1 MKKKAKYWRWII
13 GLTAVTIIMNLL
25 GCMQAFCDVYKK
37 TVYGV
42 ISDAL
47 GILTSWIPFP
57 LGEILGYLGVL
68 AVIFGLVVLV
78 LLLFLRGK
86 AGYRRFAAG
95 YGKGFLFGI
104 VLLLFVY
111 TLNWILPFRGSIL
124 KVEGAEE
131 RSYTLQEVQNV
142 RNYIVSEINK
152 AAEEVTR
159 DENGS
164 VIYNHAAMEKATASA
179 MRAQAD
185 KLPLLSGFYPRMKD
199 ALCSDFLEW
208 MDIGGYTYPY
218 TMEITWNLYCNDL
231 YYPFLFAHESAHHQG
246 YYQENEANYVAF
258 LACTQSDDPL
268 IRFAG
273 YNEIYYYLNNA
284 YIETLYN
291 SLRKEEATALYKQ
304 QPQVSMRVM
313 KDRSDAYLAAQ
324 ERYEAVSHPAQKLET
339 VSSQVADVGWST
351 QADLLQENSYDGVV
365 KMVLQYYDVAFDGL
379 QDLP

>member
-1 MKKKAKYWRWII
+1 MKKKTKYWRWII

-25 GCMQAFCDVYKK
+25 GCMQAFCDLYKK

-68 AVIFGLVVLV
+68 AVVFGLVVLV

-291 SLRKEEATALYKQ
+291 SLEKEEATALYKQ
-304 QPQVSMRVM
+304 QPHVSMQVM

-339 VSSQVADVGWST
+339 VSTQVADVGWST
-351 QADLLQENSYDGVV
+351 QADLLRENSYDGVV

>member
-1 MKKKAKYWRWII
+1 MKKKTKYWRWII

-25 GCMQAFCDVYKK
+25 GCMQAFCDLYKK

-57 LGEILGYLGVL
+57 LGEILGYLGAL
-68 AVIFGLVVLV
+68 AVLIGLVVLV

-86 AGYRRFAAG
+86 AGYCRFAAG

-131 RSYTLQEVQNV
+131 RNYTLQEVQNV

-231 YYPFLFAHESAHHQG
+231 YHPFLFAHESAHHQG

-291 SLRKEEATALYKQ
+291 SLEKEEATALYKQ
-304 QPQVSMRVM
+304 QPHVSMQVM

-339 VSSQVADVGWST
+339 VSTQVADVGWST
-351 QADLLQENSYDGVV
+351 QADLLRENSYDGVV

>member
-1 MKKKAKYWRWII
+1 MKKKTKYWRWIL
-13 GLTAVTIIMNLL
+13 GLTAVTAALNLL

-57 LGEILGYLGVL
+57 LGEILGYLGAL
-68 AVIFGLVVLV
+68 AVVFGLVVLV

-164 VIYNHAAMEKATASA
+164 VIYNHAAMEKATTSA
-179 MRAQAD
+179 MQAHAD
-185 KLPLLSGFYPRMKD
+185 QLPLLSGFYPRMKD

-284 YIETLYN
+284 YVETLYN
-291 SLRKEEATALYKQ
+291 SLEKEEATALYKQ
-304 QPQVSMRVM
+304 QPQVSMQVM

-365 KMVLQYYDVAFDGL
+365 KMVLQYYDVTFDGL
-379 QDLP
+379 QNLH

>member
-1 MKKKAKYWRWII
+1 M
-13 GLTAVTIIMNLL
+13 TAVTAALNLL
-25 GCMQAFCDVYKK
+25 GCMQAFCDIYKK

-47 GILTSWIPFP
+47 GILTSWVPFP

-68 AVIFGLVVLV
+68 AVVFGLVVLV

-95 YGKGFLFGI
+95 YGKGILLGV
-104 VLLLFVY
+104 VLILFVY
-111 TLNWILPFRGSIL
+111 TLNWILPFRGSVI
-124 KVEGAEE
+124 KVEGAAE
-131 RSYTLQEVQNV
+131 RNYTLQEVQNV

-218 TMEITWNLYCNDL
+218 TMEITWNRYCNDL

-284 YIETLYN
+284 YIETLYH
-291 SLRKEEATALYKQ
+291 SLGKEEATALYKQ

-365 KMVLQYYDVAFDGL
+365 KMVLQYYDVTFDGL
-379 QDLP
+379 QDLH

>member
-1 MKKKAKYWRWII
+1 MKKKTKFWRWII

-25 GCMQAFCDVYKK
+25 GCMQAFCDLYKK
-37 TVYGV
+37 TLYGV

-57 LGEILGYLGVL
+57 LGEILGYLGALTVL
-68 AVIFGLVVLV
+68 IGLVVLV

-111 TLNWILPFRGSIL
+111 TLNWILPFRGSVL

-131 RSYTLQEVQNV
+131 RNYTLQEVQNV

-164 VIYNHAAMEKATASA
+164 VIYDHAAMEKATASA

-218 TMEITWNLYCNDL
+218 TMEITWNRYCNDL

-284 YIETLYN
+284 YMETLYN
-291 SLRKEEATALYKQ
+291 SLEKEEATALYKQ
-304 QPQVSMRVM
+304 QPHVSMQVM

-339 VSSQVADVGWST
+339 VSTQVADVGWST